1 MKVSLKTSCIAIL
14 LLTFLSLLNV
24 AETYAEVP
32 VKTDSTDTWEPS
44 DSVFVHYLEEQGI
57 PVTSHNQLKLL
68 TSGRE
73 KFECLFEDIRRA
85 KHHVHLE
92 YFNFRSDSIA
102 KEMFTLLAEK
112 AKEGVKVRAMFDAFG
127 NLSNNRPL
135 RKQHLQMLNDRG
147 VEIVKFD
154 PIRFPY
160 VNHVFSR
167 DHQKII
173 VIDGQIGFTGGM
185 NIADYYINGLP
196 GIGPWRDM
204 HIRIEGPAAEELQKA
219 FLRTWNKE
227 TKQHVQ
233 DSCLFSINHDSLARL
248 PYHRGNQVAIVQR
261 IPHEAPKALREA
273 YIAAID
279 AAEHKIQLISPY
291 FTPTASIKKA
301 IKRAIK
307 RGVRVEIMIPAKSD
321 IPFTPDAGFY
331 IANQLRK
338 KGAHI
343 YVYNGGFHHSK
354 IMMVDDRFCTV
365 GSMNMNSRSI
375 RYDYEINAF
384 IMDLPITDELT
395 QLFNNDKLDSTVLT
409 KEEYHKRGAWKRF
422 AGWFAHL
429 FTAFI

>member
-1 MKVSLKTSCIAIL
+1 MKVSQKTSCIAIL

-73 KFECLFEDIRRA
+73 KFECLFEDIRKA

-160 VNHVFSR
+160 INHVFSR

-185 NIADYYINGLP
+185 NIADYYINGLRQP
-196 GIGPWRDM
+196 KNCRRLFCGHGTKKPD
-204 HIRIEGPAAEELQKA
+204 
-219 FLRTWNKE
+219 RT
-227 TKQHVQ
+227 
-233 DSCLFSINHDSLARL
+233 S
-248 PYHRGNQVAIVQR
+248 R
-261 IPHEAPKALREA
+261 IP
-273 YIAAID
+273 
-279 AAEHKIQLISPY
+279 
-291 FTPTASIKKA
+291 AS
-301 IKRAIK
+301 
-307 RGVRVEIMIPAKSD
+307 S
-321 IPFTPDAGFY
+321 
-331 IANQLRK
+331 Q
-338 KGAHI
+338 
-343 YVYNGGFHHSK
+343 
-354 IMMVDDRFCTV
+354 
-365 GSMNMNSRSI
+365 
-375 RYDYEINAF
+375 
-384 IMDLPITDELT
+384 
-395 QLFNNDKLDSTVLT
+395 
-409 KEEYHKRGAWKRF
+409 
-422 AGWFAHL
+422 
-429 FTAFI
+429 

>member
-1 MKVSLKTSCIAIL
+1 MHRYIIIDIPFTSERCGNVCRSSGQDRFHRYMG
-14 LLTFLSLLNV
+14 TFGFRIRPLPGGTGNSCHFSQP
-24 AETYAEVP
+24 AET
-32 VKTDSTDTWEPS
+32 S
-44 DSVFVHYLEEQGI
+44 DQRL
-57 PVTSHNQLKLL
+57 
-68 TSGRE
+68 
-73 KFECLFEDIRRA
+73 
-85 KHHVHLE
+85 
-92 YFNFRSDSIA
+92 NFRSDSIA

-375 RYDYEINAF
+375 RYDY
-384 IMDLPITDELT
+384 LPITDELT
-395 QLFNNDKLDSTVLT
+395 QLFNNDKLNSTVLT

>member
-1 MKVSLKTSCIAIL
+1 MKVSQKTSCIAIL

-73 KFECLFEDIRRA
+73 KFECLFEDIRKA

-160 VNHVFSR
+160 INHVFSR

-354 IMMVDDRFCTV
+354 
-365 GSMNMNSRSI
+365 S
-375 RYDYEINAF
+375 
-384 IMDLPITDELT
+384 
-395 QLFNNDKLDSTVLT
+395 
-409 KEEYHKRGAWKRF
+409 
-422 AGWFAHL
+422 
-429 FTAFI
+429 